1 MLHTLTLGQFK
12 TRLDTI
18 MLNRKKLILL
28 FKSVIIVNLWFPIV
42 NSLSSTLTIAVD
54 GFNMAALSV
63 DVSVRLKNSVSSSTL
78 SSRIGTV
85 TI

>member
-1 MLHTLTLGQFK
+1 MNTKLGF
-12 TRLDTI
+12 
-18 MLNRKKLILL
+18 
-28 FKSVIIVNLWFPIV
+28 VVV
-42 NSLSSTLTIAVD
+42 NSLSSMLTVAVA

-78 SSRIGTV
+78 SLTIGTA

>member
-1 MLHTLTLGQFK
+1 MKLQF
-12 TRLDTI
+12 L
-18 MLNRKKLILL
+18 
-28 FKSVIIVNLWFPIV
+28 IVNL
-42 NSLSSTLTIAVD
+42 LSSMLTVAVV

-85 TI
+85 TICVETVGPNVRVMVTSA

>member
-1 MLHTLTLGQFK
+1 
-12 TRLDTI
+12 

-42 NSLSSTLTIAVD
+42 NLLSSMLTVAVD

-85 TI
+85 AI